1 MALSISQVSFEHH
14 RTALGIAE
22 TSPRISWRFD
32 GQVSD
37 WHQASYDLEI
47 QRPGKDAETFH
58 VDSAESVLVPWPSD
72 PLESGEEATV
82 RVKSSGGRDK
92 PSTSWSH
99 PVSVEPG
106 LLTPED
112 WKEAVVLASD
122 RATEVNATHRPIYF
136 RKDFALDQDIASA
149 RLYIT
154 ALGLYEARLNGQR
167 VGDHVLAPGWQSY
180 THRHEYNTYDVTDL
194 LKNGENTV
202 GLTVGEGWYSGR
214 LAWENNRN
222 IYGDTLGVLCLLAV
236 TNSNGTKTYI
246 STDTTWKSS
255 TGPIISSEIYDGE
268 TYDSRLEQ
276 KGWDSPGFDKSS
288 WLGVR
293 ELNFSKDALAAPDAP
308 PVRRVGE
315 HKLENVF
322 SSASGKTVLDFG
334 QNLVGWLRIRVKGPR
349 GQSISFVH
357 TEVME
362 DGEVATRPLRTAKA
376 TDNFTLSGG
385 NDEWEPSFTFHGFRY
400 VQVEGWPNETKLDA
414 DSVTA
419 IVVHTDMEQT
429 AFFDCSDSL
438 LNRLHKNILWSMR
451 GNFLSI
457 PTDCPQRDERLGWT
471 GDIHA
476 FSRTANFVYD
486 TAGFLRGWLRDARSE
501 QKENNYAPPYV
512 IPNVLG
518 DSSATSIWGDSI
530 VAVPWQLFQSFGDE
544 KMLEEQYAGAKD
556 WIDKGVLR
564 NEVGLWNRSTFQ
576 YADWLDPKGTPDNP
590 GDATTDKYLVSD
602 AYLIHSTE
610 LVANMSTQLSLVEN
624 AEKYTKAR
632 AKLTNA
638 FQDAW
643 VSQNGTVANETQT
656 GLTLPL
662 YFRLFSDPAHYT
674 SATKR
679 LVNLVK
685 GNEYKV
691 GTGFAG
697 THILGHTLS
706 EYGAADSFYG
716 MLMQEED
723 PGWLFQVVMNGTT
736 TWERWDSMLANG
748 SVNSGSMTSFN
759 HYAVGS
765 VGSWIHENIGG
776 LTPSEPGWKKF
787 NVEVRPGGGLTEATT
802 KFTSAYGLISTHW
815 TLQMSKGHDNCSKKE
830 RVFHLTVQVPPN
842 SQATV
847 QLPSSGSEKKPI
859 VVGSGVHEYES
870 CVV

>member
-14 RTALGIAE
+14 RTALGISE
-22 TSPRISWRFD
+22 TSPRVSWRFN
-32 GQVSD
+32 GQVSN
-37 WHQASYDLEI
+37 WNQASYDLEI

-58 VDSAESVLVPWPSD
+58 VDSAESVLVPWPSE

-82 RVKSSGGRDK
+82 RVKSSGSRDK

-106 LLTPED
+106 LLSPED

-136 RKDFALDQDIASA
+136 RKDFALGQDIASA

-194 LKNGENTV
+194 LKNGENTIGV
-202 GLTVGEGWYSGR
+202 TVGEGWYSGR

-222 IYGDTLGVLCLLAV
+222 IYGDTLGALCLLAV

-246 STDTTWKSS
+246 SSDTTWKSS

-276 KGWDSPGFDKSS
+276 KGWDSPGFDQSS

-293 ELNFSKDALAAPDAP
+293 ELDFSKDVLAAPDAP
-308 PVRRVGE
+308 PVRRVEE

-349 GQSISFVH
+349 GQNISFVH

-385 NDEWEPSFTFHGFRY
+385 DDEWEPSFTFHGFRY
-400 VQVEGWPNETKLDA
+400 VQVEGWPDETKLDT

-501 QKENNYAPPYV
+501 QQENNYAPPYV

-530 VAVPWQLFQSFGDE
+530 VAVPWQLFQSFGDKE
-544 KMLEEQYAGAKD
+544 MLKEQYAGAKD

-576 YADWLDPKGTPDNP
+576 YADWLDPKAPPDDP

-610 LVANMSTQLSLVEN
+610 LVANMSTRLSLTEN

-662 YFRLFSDPAHYT
+662 YFRLFSDPTHYT

-685 GNEYKV
+685 ENEYKV

-706 EYGAADSFYG
+706 EYGAVDSFYG

-815 TLQMSKGHDNCSKKE
+815 TIDMSKENDKCLKE
-830 RVFHLTVQVPPN
+830 EKVFHLTVQVPPN
-842 SQATV
+842 SQATI

-859 VVGSGVHEYES
+859 VVGSGVHEYNS

>member
-14 RTALGIAE
+14 RTALGIGE

-37 WHQASYDLEI
+37 WYQGSYDLEV
-47 QRPGKDAETFH
+47 QKPGKDAETFH

-72 PLESGEEATV
+72 PLESGEQATV
-82 RVKSSGGRDK
+82 RVKSSGSVGK
-92 PSTSWSH
+92 PGTSWSD
-99 PVSVEPG
+99 PVSVEAG
-106 LLTPED
+106 LLSPDD
-112 WKEAVVLASD
+112 WQGAVVLASD
-122 RATEVNATHRPIYF
+122 RPTEVNATHRPIHF
-136 RKDFALDQDIASA
+136 RKDFALDDDIVSA

-194 LKNGENTV
+194 IKNGDNTIGV
-202 GLTVGEGWYSGR
+202 TVGEGWYSGR
-214 LAWENNRN
+214 LTWDSLRN
-222 IYGDTLGVLCLLAV
+222 IYGDSLGALCLLAV

-246 STDTTWKSS
+246 PSDTTWKSS
-255 TGPIISSEIYDGE
+255 TGPIVSSEIYDGE

-276 KGWDSPGFDKSS
+276 KGWDSPGFDQSS

-293 ELNFSKDALAAPDAP
+293 ELNFSKDVLAAPDAP
-308 PVRRVGE
+308 PVRRIEE
-315 HKLENVF
+315 HQLADVF

-334 QNLVGWLRIRVKGPR
+334 QNLVGWLHIRVKGPK
-349 GQSISFVH
+349 GQNISFVH

-376 TDNFTLSGG
+376 TDHFTLSGG
-385 NDEWEPSFTFHGFRY
+385 VDEWEPSFTFHGFRY
-400 VQVEGWPNETKLDA
+400 VQVEGWPDETKLDK

-429 AFFDCSDSL
+429 AFFGCSDSL

-476 FSRTANFVYD
+476 FSRTANFIYD

-501 QKENNYAPPYV
+501 QKENKYAPPVV

-518 DSSATSIWGDSI
+518 ASPASSIWGDSI
-530 VAVPWQLFQSFGDE
+530 VGVPWQLFQSFGD
-544 KMLEEQYAGAKD
+544 KDMLQEQYMGAKD
-556 WIDKGVLR
+556 WIDKGVIR

-576 YADWLDPKGTPDNP
+576 YGDWLDPLAPPEDA
-590 GDATTDKYLVSD
+590 GDATTNKYLVSD

-610 LVANMSTQLSLVEN
+610 LVANMSTHLSLTKD
-624 AEKYTKAR
+624 AEKYTESR
-632 AKLTNA
+632 TKLTKA

-662 YFRLFSDPAHYT
+662 YFRLFSDPGQYT
-674 SATKR
+674 SATNR
-679 LVNLVK
+679 LVDLVK
-685 GNEYKV
+685 TNGYKV

-697 THILGHTLS
+697 THILGHTLTQ
-706 EYGAADSFYG
+706 YGAADAFYG
-716 MLMQEED
+716 MLMQEDD
-723 PGWLFQVVMNGTT
+723 PGWLFQAVMNGTT

-748 SVNSGSMTSFN
+748 SVNPGSMTSFN

-765 VGSWIHENIGG
+765 VGSWIHENVGG

-787 NVEVRPGGGLTEATT
+787 NVEVRPGGGLSEATT
-802 KFTSAYGLISTHW
+802 KFTSPYGLISTHW
-815 TLQMSKGHDNCSKKE
+815 TLGGSQSQNDCPKKE
-830 RVFHLTVQVPPN
+830 SALRLTVQVPPN

-847 QLPSSGSEKKPI
+847 ILPSSGSEEKRF
-859 VVGSGVHEYES
+859 VVGSGVHEYSS
-870 CVV
+870 CVA

>member
-1 MALSISQVSFEHH
+1 MALSLSQVSFEHH
-14 RTALGIAE
+14 RTALGIGE

-37 WHQASYDLEI
+37 WYQKSYDIEV
-47 QRPGKDAETFH
+47 QKRGAAETFH
-58 VDSAESVLVPWPSD
+58 VDSADSVLVPWPSD
-72 PLESGEEATV
+72 PLKSGEQATV
-82 RVKSSGGRDK
+82 RVKSTGSSDK
-92 PSTSWSH
+92 ASTPWSD
-99 PVSVEPG
+99 PIQVEPG
-106 LLTPED
+106 LLSPED
-112 WKEAVVLASD
+112 WRESAVLASD
-122 RATEVNATHRPIYF
+122 RATEINETHRPIYF
-136 RKDFALDQDIASA
+136 RKDFALDQDILSA

-194 LKNGENTV
+194 LGNGDNTI
-202 GLTVGEGWYSGR
+202 GITVGEGWYSGR
-214 LAWENNRN
+214 LTWNSYRN
-222 IYGDTLGVLCLLAV
+222 IYGDTLGALCLLVV
-236 TNSNGTKTYI
+236 TNSNGSKTYI
-246 STDTTWKSS
+246 SSDTTWKSS

-276 KGWDSPGFDKSS
+276 KGWDSPGFDQSN

-308 PVRRVGE
+308 PVKRVEE
-315 HKLENVF
+315 HPFADIF

-349 GQSISFVH
+349 GQNITFVH

-376 TDNFTLSGG
+376 TDTFILSGEE
-385 NDEWEPSFTFHGFRY
+385 DEWEPSFTFHGFRY
-400 VQVEGWPNETKLDA
+400 VQVEGWPDETKLDNN
-414 DSVTA
+414 SVTA
-419 IVVHTDMEQT
+419 IVVHTDMEQIG
-429 AFFDCSDSL
+429 FFDSSNSL
-438 LNRLHKNILWSMR
+438 LNHFHKNILWSMR

-476 FSRTANFVYD
+476 FSRTANFIYD
-486 TAGFLRGWLRDARSE
+486 TTGFLRGWLRDARSE
-501 QKENNYAPPYV
+501 QKENNFSPPHV
-512 IPNVLG
+512 IPNVMG
-518 DSSATSIWGDSI
+518 DSPPTSIWGDSI
-530 VAVPWQLFQSFGDE
+530 VAVPWQLFQSFGD
-544 KMLEEQYAGAKD
+544 KDMLQEQYAGAKD
-556 WIDKGVLR
+556 WIDKGILR

-576 YADWLDPKGTPDNP
+576 FADWLDPKAPPDDP

-610 LVANMSTQLSLVEN
+610 LLANMSALLSH
-624 AEKYTKAR
+624 AEDAEEYTESR
-632 AKLTNA
+632 QKLTQA

-643 VSQNGTVANETQT
+643 VSQNGTMANETQT
-656 GLTLPL
+656 GLALPL
-662 YFRLFSDPAHYT
+662 YFKLFSEPEHYT
-674 SATKR
+674 SATNR
-679 LVNLVK
+679 LIDLVK
-685 GNEYKV
+685 ENEYKV

-706 EYGAADSFYG
+706 EYGAADTFFG

-748 SVNSGSMTSFN
+748 SVNSGEMTSFN

-765 VGSWIHENIGG
+765 IGSWIYENIGG

-787 NVEVRPGGGLTEATT
+787 NVEVHPGGGLSEATT
-802 KFTSAYGLISTHW
+802 KFTSPYGLISTHW
-815 TLQMSKGHDNCSKKE
+815 ELDESQEDDDCSKEEKAF
-830 RVFHLTVQVPPN
+830 RLTVQVPPN
-842 SQATV
+842 SQATIY
-847 QLPSSGSEKKPI
+847 LPSSGSAKRTV
-859 VVGSGVHEYES
+859 VVGSGVHKYSS
-870 CVV
+870 CVA